1 MKKEKEEGKTPQTE
15 KQPFDGDMRMQ
26 HEYLLPI
33 IALLFSV
40 TASGQNAA
48 QVAKELVR
56 QGVPHAQIVLA
67 QARLES
73 GNFTSRRCRED
84 HNIFGLKRGKR
95 YAKYARWQDCVA
107 DYKQRISSRYQG
119 GDYYA
124 FLSRIGYAKDPAYP
138 KKVKKIVMTSK

>member
-33 IALLFSV
+33 IALLFTV

-67 QARLES
+67 QARLET

-84 HNIFGLKRGKR
+84 HNLFGIKHNGR
-95 YAKYARWQDCVA
+95 YAQYRHWRESVA
-107 DYKQRISSRYQG
+107 DYKKYISSRYKG
-119 GDYYA
+119 GNYYV
-124 FLSRIGYAKDPAYP
+124 FLESIGYALDPEYP
-138 KKVKKIVMTSK
+138 KKVKKVVMTSK

>member
-15 KQPFDGDMRMQ
+15 KQPFEGDMRMQ

-40 TASGQNAA
+40 TASGQTTA

-84 HNIFGLKRGKR
+84 HNLFGMKKGKR
-95 YAKYARWQDCVA
+95 YAKYKHWRESVA

-119 GDYYA
+119 GDYYD

-138 KKVKKIVMTSK
+138 EKVKKVVMTSK